1 MFPEGHK
8 PHFPSSHHHFGNK
21 ITTRIKTISVRK
33 TLKITDLDR
42 YDNSLIQACY
52 LTLFNHFMVI
62 PFNAVIQQATP
73 TDARSDTTQRLNSF
87 CSSGHG

>member
-1 MFPEGHK
+1 MFPEGPK

-21 ITTRIKTISVRK
+21 ITTRVKTISVRK

-52 LTLFNHFMVI
+52 LTLFNHFMQSY
-62 PFNAVIQQATP
+62 NRRHLQMQGQTP
-73 TDARSDTTQRLNSF
+73 LNV
-87 CSSGHG
+87 